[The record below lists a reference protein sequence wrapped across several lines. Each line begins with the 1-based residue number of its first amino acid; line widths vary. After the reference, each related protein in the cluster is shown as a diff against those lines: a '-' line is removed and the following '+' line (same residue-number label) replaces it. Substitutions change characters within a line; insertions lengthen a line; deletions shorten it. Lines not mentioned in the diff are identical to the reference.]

1 MEETKTEIYIRIELE
16 KSIGNILI
24 AFSSGL
30 IMGRRG
36 VKRSVIQRGDLKRKK
51 NRKMQMIK

>member
-1 MEETKTEIYIRIELE
+1 M
-16 KSIGNILI
+16 GNILT

-36 VKRSVIQRGDLKRKK
+36 VKRSVIHIGDLKRKK
-51 NRKMQMIK
+51 KRKMQITK